1 MIWERGVDIR
11 IRVAKHLKYSHV
23 QSSAFHVKKLSE
35 TRDRQEVFF
44 KATKNVSQDQ
54 GLPGGPVVKNL
65 TSNAGDVGSIPGQGI
80 KTPYGEGQLSPQ
92 ATTTNTKPMHFGAL
106 APQLERRLC
115 PATKPPCHN

>member
-1 MIWERGVDIR
+1 M
-11 IRVAKHLKYSHV
+11 
-23 QSSAFHVKKLSE
+23 KKLSE